1 MKRPQT
7 KPALLF
13 RLVVPV
19 TVVFILTIL
28 ALIACLFGDPN
39 APVSRWLNEHGN
51 QLLIVEFVA
60 VIVLSLLAMVVDR
73 VRTLRGIEE
82 EPFDPPAAAATTA
95 MRQTPVAA
103 ATNTATDTPTPTATA
118 PEPATAAERG
128 REANA
133 ANPAADTNDPPSS
146 SAVADS
152 GS

>member
-19 TVVFILTIL
+19 TVAFILTIL

-39 APVSRWLNEHGN
+39 APVSKWLNEHGN

-82 EPFDPPAAAATTA
+82 EPFDPPAAAATTV
-95 MRQTPVAA
+95 MPQTPVAA
-103 ATNTATDTPTPTATA
+103 ATNTATDTPTATA
-118 PEPATAAERG
+118 PERG

>member
-13 RLVVPV
+13 RLVVPA

-39 APVSRWLNEHGN
+39 APVAQWLNANGN
-51 QLLIVEFVA
+51 RLLIVEFVA

-82 EPFDPPAAAATTA
+82 EPFDDVPSAAPAAPVVPAAA
-95 MRQTPVAA
+95 
-103 ATNTATDTPTPTATA
+103 DT
-118 PEPATAAERG
+118 EQ
-128 REANA
+128 
-133 ANPAADTNDPPSS
+133 DPP
-146 SAVADS
+146 AES
-152 GS
+152 G